1 MPEALTNQPREL
13 YLNHVQAR
21 AVYRRVDKL
30 DPLRQLLGLLWW
42 EGFLESHRRVRR
54 EVVQDQTYPLGLR

>member
-1 MPEALTNQPREL
+1 M
-13 YLNHVQAR
+13 
-21 AVYRRVDKL
+21 YRRVDKL